1 MRIRTG
7 KGKHTRRAMLAGLL
21 LAMLVLSQSVFAAS
35 GAVREVHKVPAG
47 EKMYCFFVAHNVVL
61 TPAEIAAIGDD
72 EALTMEVL
80 KRAGLTMS
88 ESSCKEHPAITMEA
102 WLAAGN
108 TLQLS
113 DIDIIKLRQ
122 AVPTDGEPVK
132 LHLDLRFSV
141 KEEDEESLPPEPEE
155 PADPPAEDP
164 GDTPADTPD
173 GPAAGTP
180 DETQPAATDEEGEPA
195 SDPPAATEPEDPD
208 TAQQT
213 DPGNTPETDP
223 GNTPETDP
231 GDTPAE
237 TPEEEPAEPV
247 ITRTY
252 HSTFKKTSPELL
264 FIVIATEADAATAED
279 TCGPDEEA
287 PAVPV
292 PSEAELPEIPELPEM
307 DMDLDML
314 EGAAEP
320 QTMLPEYRKIEMK
333 DKSGAPIE
341 EALQDGEPVSLEWI
355 EPKKTIDK
363 SDFDKFLEKFPGGGA
378 GLGALAGIAAA
389 GAAAIVVV
397 RRKRDAA
404 D

>member
-1 MRIRTG
+1 
-7 KGKHTRRAMLAGLL
+7 MLAGLL

-35 GAVREVHKVPAG
+35 TPIREVHKVPAG
-47 EKMYCFFVAHNVVL
+47 EKMYCFFVTHNVVL
-61 TPAEIAAIGDD
+61 TPAEIAGIEDD
-72 EALTMEVL
+72 EALTLEVL

-88 ESSCKEHPAITMEA
+88 ESSCKEHPAMTMEE

-122 AVPTDGEPVK
+122 AVPADGEPVK
-132 LHLDLRFSV
+132 LHMDLRFSV
-141 KEEDEESLPPEPEE
+141 KEEDEESLPPAPDPEPAEPEDPE
-155 PADPPAEDP
+155 SAAPEDPADTPADNPDQSGDTP
-164 GDTPADTPD
+164 GDTPADNPDQSGETP
-173 GPAAGTP
+173 
-180 DETQPAATDEEGEPA
+180 
-195 SDPPAATEPEDPD
+195 S
-208 TAQQT
+208 
-213 DPGNTPETDP
+213 
-223 GNTPETDP
+223 
-231 GDTPAE
+231 DTPADTPADTPSDTPADMPAD
-237 TPEEEPAEPV
+237 TPEEEPAPEPV
-247 ITRTY
+247 ITHKY

-292 PSEAELPEIPELPEM
+292 PSEAELPDIPELPEM

-314 EGAAEP
+314 EGMTEP

-333 DKSGAPIE
+333 DKSGALVE

-355 EPKKTIDK
+355 EQKKTIDK

-378 GLGALAGIAAA
+378 GLGTLAGIAAA

-397 RRKRDAA
+397 RRKRDSV